1 MDWRGRH
8 FGSTLD
14 GSDCYKKKKR
24 AAMWFDEAGLVA
36 SIFGIDREIIVCIIL
51 LWRMF
56 VSRYAR
62 I

>member
-1 MDWRGRH
+1 MAVISEVH
-8 FGSTLD
+8 ST
-14 GSDCYKKKKR
+14 GVIAIKKKKR